1 MISLHTLT
9 HALTLSMRPMCIASR
24 DFVPF
29 FTLCP
34 LVFAVDTVAERIN
47 ELEDTVTDLMKRAG
61 VTPEEVARLQ
71 EERRRA
77 RQAADPAAGPAP
89 QP

>member
-1 MISLHTLT
+1 M
-9 HALTLSMRPMCIASR
+9 
-24 DFVPF
+24 
-29 FTLCP
+29 
-34 LVFAVDTVAERIN
+34 AERIN

-77 RQAADPAAGPAP
+77 RQAANPASGAP
-89 QP
+89 RP